1 MAELAEQHAAADQ
14 EAISEAPALLRVLYA
29 DPEHT
34 AEHLAL
40 WSVMRFAGRATSAV
54 EKIQR
59 AHVAAEPDVQQRAV
73 VHRQTRVSMTEGAV
87 VGGPFIVLIPVAFCA
102 ALLAQAQMVL
112 ALAVLAGHAADDET
126 RVAELLVL
134 QRVYPSEHEAQAELK
149 RVKRDL
155 NPRPDARLPRG
166 TRWLT
171 IKRMALLLGL
181 LGSEEKRPSLI
192 RTVLQ

>member
-59 AHVAAEPDVQQRAV
+59 ARVAAEPDVQQRAV
-73 VHRQTRVSMTEGAV
+73 VQRQTRVSMTEGAV

-102 ALLAQAQMVL
+102 ALLAQAQWFSNSRCWQAMQPM
-112 ALAVLAGHAADDET
+112 T
-126 RVAELLVL
+126 R
-134 QRVYPSEHEAQAELK
+134 RVSPSCWSCN
-149 RVKRDL
+149 VY
-155 NPRPDARLPRG
+155 
-166 TRWLT
+166 
-171 IKRMALLLGL
+171 
-181 LGSEEKRPSLI
+181 I
-192 RTVLQ
+192 RQNMRRRRR

>member
-73 VHRQTRVSMTEGAV
+73 VHRQTRVSMTERAV

-134 QRVYPSEHEAQAELK
+134 QRVYPSEHEAQAALK

-171 IKRMALLLGL
+171 IKTDGL
-181 LGSEEKRPSLI
+181 VAGSI
-192 RTVLQ
+192 GF

>member
-14 EAISEAPALLRVLYA
+14 EASSDAPALLRILYA
-29 DPEHT
+29 DPAHS

-40 WSVMRFAGRATSAV
+40 WSVRRFAGRATSAV
-54 EKIQR
+54 EKVQR
-59 AHVAAEPDVQQRAV
+59 SHVAAAAEPDVQQRAV
-73 VHRQTRVSMTEGAV
+73 VRRQARVSMTEGAV

-112 ALAVLAGHAADDET
+112 ELAVLAGHAADDET

-134 QRVYPSEHEAQAELK
+134 QRVYPSEDEARAALK
-149 RVKRDL
+149 RVERDL

-166 TRWLT
+166 ST
-171 IKRMALLLGL
+171 
-181 LGSEEKRPSLI
+181 
-192 RTVLQ
+192 

>member
-14 EAISEAPALLRVLYA
+14 EASSYAPALLRILYA

-40 WSVMRFAGRATSAV
+40 WSVRRFAGRATSAV
-54 EKIQR
+54 EKVQR
-59 AHVAAEPDVQQRAV
+59 AHVAAPEPDVQQRAV
-73 VHRQTRVSMTEGAV
+73 VRRQTRVSMTEGAV

-112 ALAVLAGHAADDET
+112 ELAVLAGHAADDET

-134 QRVYPSEHEAQAELK
+134 QRVYPSEDEARATLK
-149 RVKRDL
+149 RVERDL
-155 NPRPDARLPRG
+155 NPRPDARRPRG

-181 LGSEEKRPSLI
+181 LASEEE
-192 RTVLQ
+192 T

>member
-1 MAELAEQHAAADQ
+1 VAELAEQHAAADQ

-73 VHRQTRVSMTEGAV
+73 VHRQTRVSMTERAV

-112 ALAVLAGHAADDET
+112 ELAVLAGHAADDET

-171 IKRMALLLGL
+171 IKTDGL
-181 LGSEEKRPSLI
+181 VAGSI
-192 RTVLQ
+192 GF